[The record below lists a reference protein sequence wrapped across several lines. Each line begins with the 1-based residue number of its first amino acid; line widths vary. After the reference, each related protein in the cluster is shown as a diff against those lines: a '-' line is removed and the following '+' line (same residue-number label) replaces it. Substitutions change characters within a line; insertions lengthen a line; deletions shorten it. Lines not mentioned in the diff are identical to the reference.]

1 MQKENRSAFA
11 DIIQCDRGILDLNFD
26 RFQSSHLSVWY
37 SLKPSAGLSH
47 DIASDIH
54 VWSVG
59 WASAGASKL
68 LMVTEISFGHP
79 SCQYVNGVPHLE
91 QNVRITDADERY
103 SVGES
108 AVNANPSLAIVTS
121 PRA

>member
-1 MQKENRSAFA
+1 MQEEDRSAFA

-26 RFQSSHLSVWY
+26 RFQSSHRSVWY
-37 SLKPSAGLSH
+37 SH
-47 DIASDIH
+47 
-54 VWSVG
+54 
-59 WASAGASKL
+59 
-68 LMVTEISFGHP
+68 HP